1 MSKARPNGK
10 TWEPPFGWRPGME
23 GFKALNCLFDC
34 ARYHINLRVTCRN
47 CDNSTVLDAA
57 GHWWACHKSGKSEA
71 IAAFV
76 KRLYCKKCIGPSG
89 EKRRHLKVEQTREPP
104 DGPLLP
110 GPDEVEWKR
119 FVRGQRR

>member
-1 MSKARPNGK
+1 MR
-10 TWEPPFGWRPGME
+10 
-23 GFKALNCLFDC
+23 
-34 ARYHINLRVTCRN
+34 
-47 CDNSTVLDAA
+47 
-57 GHWWACHKSGKSEA
+57 SGKNEQ

-76 KRLYCKKCIGPSG
+76 RRLYCKSCKAASG
-89 EKRRHLKVEQTREPP
+89 EKRRQLKVEQTREPP

>member
-1 MSKARPNGK
+1 MQAAVVQAPISQRGGYRCPSLYSQSKSYISSALVSAR
-10 TWEPPFGWRPGME
+10 
-23 GFKALNCLFDC
+23 
-34 ARYHINLRVTCRN
+34 
-47 CDNSTVLDAA
+47 

-76 KRLYCKKCIGPSG
+76 KRLFCKQCIGPSG
-89 EKRRHLKVEQTREPP
+89 EKRRYFKVEQTREAP